1 MPATLPRRRAAA
13 AIAAFLTGAA
23 VLHAPALHAQ
33 EFPAKPVRLLV
44 GFPPGGT
51 LDIVGRLLAQKLGEV
66 WKQPVIVENRPG
78 ASGNIAVDAIAKSAP
93 DGYTIGIVATP
104 VVTSPHL
111 QKLPYDITKD
121 LAAVT
126 QTAILDYVLVINPQL
141 PAKNLREFV
150 DLVKREPGKHTYGS
164 AGNGSG
170 QHLYM
175 ELLKAVTKAEL
186 THVPYKGSA
195 PSLQAVMVGE
205 VSAAFDV
212 AISATPFVRAG
223 KVRGV
228 AVSGSQPN
236 DSVPGATPLASVY
249 PEFSIEGWHGILAA
263 GGTPRAVLD
272 KLAKDIGDVVF
283 SPEVSARFREVGLQP
298 RRNTPAEFERI
309 IRTDL
314 ERWGKV
320 IRENNIRA
328 D

>member
-1 MPATLPRRRAAA
+1 MRRLAPF
-13 AIAAFLTGAA
+13 AIAAALLSA
-23 VLHAPALHAQ
+23 APAIAQ
-33 EFPAKPVRLLV
+33 DFPAKPVRLIV

-51 LDIVGRLLAQKLGEV
+51 LDIVGRMLAVKLSET
-66 WKQPVIVENRPG
+66 WKQPVVVENRAG
-78 ASGNIAVDAIAKSAP
+78 ASGNIAVDVVAKSTP
-93 DGYTIGIVATP
+93 DGYTLGIVATP

-111 QKLPYDITKD
+111 QKLPFDVTRD

-126 QTAILDYVLVINPQL
+126 QTAILEYVLVTSPKL
-141 PAKNLREFV
+141 AASNLREFI
-150 DLVKREPGKHTYGS
+150 DLLRRESGKHSYGS

-175 ELLKAVTKAEL
+175 ELFKGATKTDL

-195 PSLQAVMVGE
+195 PSLQAVMTGE

-212 AISATPFVRAG
+212 AISAMPFVRAG
-223 KVRGV
+223 KVRGL
-228 AVSGSQPN
+228 AVTGDKPN
-236 DSVPGATPLASVY
+236 EGVPGGVALASVY
-249 PEFSIEGWHGILAA
+249 PEFTIEAWHGILTTA
-263 GGTPRAVLD
+263 GTPRAIVE

-283 SPEVSARFREVGLQP
+283 STDIAGRFREVGLVP
-298 RRNTPAEFERI
+298 KRSTPDEFARI

-314 ERWGKV
+314 ERWGRV